1 MLRTLRNLPAYVSR
15 ATETGRGLVALGLI
29 PALALWL
36 VWYITKAP
44 CTIENAQAG
53 ICNTGTLAR
62 FINHQ
67 ILGQCI
73 LLGIAVAAAAGGYK
87 EIMVSRERKRA
98 DAAEQRLA
106 EVQEELRQERKHREE
121 RAAEAH
127 AEWER
132 TAVERERILAERE
145 RLLDEAQAEH
155 ERQRAERRAE
165 RERQEAERRAEQER
179 RRSRTTAEQ
188 ERQEAE
194 RRAEQ
199 ERQEAERRAERE
211 LDRAER
217 QAMISTMA
225 QIGNALAQLAAN
237 QQNGQSPP
245 QD

>member
-15 ATETGRGLVALGLI
+15 ATETGRGLVTLGLI
-29 PALALWL
+29 PVLALWL

-53 ICNTGTLAR
+53 ICNTGTLAG

-73 LLGIAVAAAAGGYK
+73 LLGIAVAATVGGYK

-98 DAAEQRLA
+98 DVAEQRLA

-121 RAAEAH
+121 RTAEDL
-127 AEWER
+127 AER
-132 TAVERERILAERE
+132 KRLLSERE
-145 RLLDEAQAEH
+145 RLVSEREAEREQREANLRAHWEELETQARAEWEQREANLRAHWEELEAQA
-155 ERQRAERRAE
+155 RAE
-165 RERQEAERRAEQER
+165 REQ
-179 RRSRTTAEQ
+179 
-188 ERQEAE
+188 
-194 RRAEQ
+194 
-199 ERQEAERRAERE
+199 
-211 LDRAER
+211 DRAER
-217 QAMISTMA
+217 QAMLNTMA

>member
-1 MLRTLRNLPAYVSR
+1 MLRALQNLLAYAGRV
-15 ATETGRGLVALGLI
+15 TETGRGLVALGLST
-29 PALALWL
+29 ALVLWL

-73 LLGIAVAAAAGGYK
+73 LLGIAVAAAVGGYK

-106 EVQEELRQERKHREE
+106 EVQEELRQERKRREE
-121 RAAEAH
+121 RTAEAR

-132 TAVERERILAERE
+132 MVVERERILAERE
-145 RLLDEAQAEH
+145 RILDEAQAEH
-155 ERQRAERRAE
+155 ERQEAERRAERERQDAERQADLERQEAERRAE
-165 RERQEAERRAEQER
+165 RERQEAERQADL
-179 RRSRTTAEQ
+179 
-188 ERQEAE
+188 
-194 RRAEQ
+194 

-217 QAMISTMA
+217 QAMLNTMA
-225 QIGNALAQLAAN
+225 QISNTLAQLTAD